1 MASPALTQIVNVVLQ
16 GVVNIATGE
25 VRGRIRRAGV
35 ADRAD
40 LPSFSEGLEDLELPD
55 TFRDLATGE
64 IEPRLPLLDAEHE
77 LGDTFAPPE
86 EREFFPKDLLDVV
99 VGLDHEKRLIRSV
112 VVSQNYR
119 LHVLMVGPPGSAK
132 SLILDLIRAGIPEQS
147 RIVVGN
153 QATAA
158 GMKKL
163 LLDAGHPRILL
174 FEELDKAP
182 REAQEAMLT
191 AMDGIVTDTT
201 GAPGGQRE
209 NLNLEVHIIAAAN
222 DLKPLIAPLRDRFIT
237 LHLRD
242 YTPAERHEVM
252 EKVLEERMD
261 FSPAE
266 AKQIADLVAPK
277 GTIRDAEHI
286 GALWKDDPEVA
297 RAHVERLGV
306 RH

>member
-1 MASPALTQIVNVVLQ
+1 MASAPLVNIVQVVLQ
-16 GVVNIATGE
+16 GIVNLATGE
-25 VRGRIRRAGV
+25 VHARIRRAGV

-40 LPSFSEGLEDLELPD
+40 LPPFGEGIELPE
-55 TFRDLATGE
+55 TFRDYATGE
-64 IEPRLPLLDAEHE
+64 IEPRLPLLDASHE
-77 LGDTFAPPE
+77 LGDTLAATPE
-86 EREFFPKDLLDVV
+86 RDLFPNDLLDVV
-99 VGLDHEKRLIRSV
+99 VGLDHEKRVIKAIV
-112 VVSQNYR
+112 TSQNYR
-119 LHVLMVGPPGSAK
+119 LHALMVGPPGSAK
-132 SLILDLIRAGIPEQS
+132 SLILDLIRAGIPEES

-163 LLDAGHPRILL
+163 LLDPGHPRILL

-201 GAPGGQRE
+201 GAPGGQHE
-209 NLNLEVHIIAAAN
+209 DLNLEVHIIAAAN
-222 DLKPLIAPLRDRFIT
+222 DTRPLIAPLLNRFVL

-242 YTPAERHEVM
+242 YTQAERREVM
-252 EKVLEERMD
+252 VKMLEKRMD
-261 FSPAE
+261 FPADE
-266 AKQIADLVAPK
+266 AKQIADLVAAK

-297 RAHVERLGV
+297 RAHVARLGTS
-306 RH
+306 